1 MRVLGIDPGSVS
13 AAYAIYDTSGGAVIV
28 DDVPVVDRQV
38 DAAEFARIIERHRPD
53 RVVIENVGAFPKQ
66 GISSAFRFGMGCG
79 LLRGAVLGAGL
90 TLVEVSSSVWKKHF
104 KLNREA
110 EKSRSLAI
118 KLFPAVSGLH
128 RKRDHNRAEA
138 LLLAVYL
145 AEVSR

>member
-13 AAYAIYDTSGGAVIV
+13 AAYAVYDTHHGAVIV
-28 DDVPVVDRQV
+28 EDVPVVDRQV
-38 DAAEFARIIERHRPD
+38 NAAEFARLVEQHRPD
-53 RVVIENVGAFPKQ
+53 RVVIETVGAFPKQ
-66 GISSAFRFGMGCG
+66 GVSSSFRFGMGCG
-79 LLRGAVLGAGL
+79 LLRGVVLGRGL
-90 TLVEVSSSVWKKHF
+90 TLVEVPASTWKKYF

-118 KLFPAVSGLH
+118 KLFPAVQGLS

-145 AEVSR
+145 AETTR